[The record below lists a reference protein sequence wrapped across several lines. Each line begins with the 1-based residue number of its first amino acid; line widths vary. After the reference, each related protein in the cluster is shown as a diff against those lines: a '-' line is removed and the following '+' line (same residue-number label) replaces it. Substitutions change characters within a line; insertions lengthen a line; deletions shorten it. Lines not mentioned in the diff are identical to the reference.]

1 MDLSARARQLAP
13 SPTLAIDRELKRLV
27 AQGEDVVS
35 FGIGEPDFET
45 PSFIAEAGIE
55 AIRGGATRYTAVEG
69 TPRLRAAIVAYL
81 ERAEGLRYDPDEVMA
96 SAGAKQALYNALLAL
111 VNPGDAVLIPAPYWV
126 SYPEQVRLAGGVPVT
141 VPTDPAGG
149 YHLSVDDLR
158 RAYRPDVRGL
168 IINSPNNPTGA
179 VLRAADTRAISDFCQ
194 RHDLFVIADEI
205 YQRLTYGSEPSP
217 SLASLPGMRERTVI
231 VNGVSKSYAMTGWR
245 IGFAAGPPEVVAAM
259 GRIQGQ
265 TTSNPSSVSQAAAA
279 AALRSDDRTVEAM
292 RLRFAARRALMLEGL
307 GRIPGLH
314 AVWPEGA
321 FYVWV
326 EVGGLSGQYDGRPL
340 SDGDVLARFLLDKAQ
355 VAVVPG
361 SGFGTRAAVRLSF
374 AQSEERIEEGLAR
387 MSKVLQTS
395 A

>member
-194 RHDLFVIADEI
+194 RHDLFIIADEI

>member
-1 MDLSARARQLAP
+1 MDLSARARQLTP

-340 SDGDVLARFLLDKAQ
+340 SDGDVQLNGKY
-355 VAVVPG
+355 
-361 SGFGTRAAVRLSF
+361 
-374 AQSEERIEEGLAR
+374 IY
-387 MSKVLQTS
+387 
-395 A
+395 

>member
-1 MDLSARARQLAP
+1 MDLSARARQLTP

-374 AQSEERIEEGLAR
+374 AQSEERIEEGLTR

>member
-1 MDLSARARQLAP
+1 MDLSARARQLTP

-194 RHDLFVIADEI
+194 RHDLFIIADEI

-361 SGFGTRAAVRLSF
+361 SGFGTREAVRLSF